1 MITAVLTALLLGIG
15 IAYLAVR
22 HRENLAQQ
30 EWEYENN

>member
-1 MITAVLTALLLGIG
+1 MTTVIITALLLGLG